1 MAELKKIFIKGKMNK
16 DLDERLVPNGEYRD
30 ANNVQVSTSDAD
42 DAGTVQSVLGNK
54 KSSNDQDYKAS
65 LFNHISESNVV
76 GSVVDEANNYI
87 YYFVRD
93 YAEPIPGK
101 HKDDV
106 NYPDAFQTQLIGT
119 QVDAIIRYDQNLNT
133 TTEVLLDAW
142 RVFAKLDDPN
152 GAGVSASDEE
162 IYVRRGLTNGSD
174 PYNVHGLDIAEG
186 MIVSLMDSSGANILA
201 TPYAVVQDIV
211 VDSSDA
217 TTGETISKITLSR
230 PIDHSDSISYT
241 QQQINEQGIT
251 VVFTSPQR
259 ILNFQKRDKEKSFI
273 TSINIIDDF
282 LLWTDDIGEPKKI
295 NVKASLAGTNNKRH
309 TFRVKLTNT
318 GGYTQSG
325 GRLEHDD
332 VTVIR
337 KNPTIAPIVIASS
350 TADDTQ
356 DAYHLLSQ
364 SVDAETG
371 VVTGINILNT
381 TNVGDNIVFQ
391 IVGGTT
397 LNADTVISFQ
407 GAISQYKFYGTV
419 QSSDAETGVISVKIS
434 SLPSAVGG
442 VEYADYTTVQETYN
456 AFIFEESSMYQDKF
470 IRFAYRY
477 RYIDGEYSG
486 ISPFSETLFFPNTYS
501 YTSDSGKNLAMQ
513 NITRSVKIQGFVP
526 PSTPQSVD
534 SVDILMKDST
544 SPSIYKIRNFKR
556 SDGEFSTTAYGEVKG
571 SFTLKSEVY
580 GSTIPSDQI
589 LRSWDAVPKRAKS
602 QEISSN
608 RLIYANYLQNYN
620 LTDAEGRNV
629 SLQMQPKISLSPQG
643 FSSILQVTDNLFSN
657 YLYQKSEFVIDPI
670 NFIVATPGNTGSFDV
685 FDNGNN
691 MQSLPMYTMGQ
702 TQGYSIDGR
711 VYDGSAGEQAVD
723 ATIYKIKSHYFTD
736 TNTTRI
742 LTGEYRF
749 SSRVVCNTF
758 IHLGSGLSNSASNF
772 GSAIPSNNNTISA
785 DDPRQFGI
793 PEARIELVYLSINVE
808 QQKIGIAVGKG
819 NNGVVVDDN
828 GNEVASA
835 WGPAGKYWNRAS
847 IFVNGTHSPNS
858 APEDYITG
866 SLGFTHGNQDGE
878 LGIFNLPD
886 VPVTVT
892 HDDPDNSRNLDPGSN
907 AVYGFGVRLVFSGK
921 MFYVDEANYEVTND
935 NGGKRYNVTSDYITS
950 RRNYGGDIG
959 IREGFLI
966 FTDNT
971 SSAIE
976 FKLEGGEDVFGYN
989 TREHKDTVITN
1000 ASLPSTTLFRSFN
1013 KNVHQYDSDTGAT
1026 DSGYKFVNQNGP
1038 PAGSSNNNNF
1048 TFARIQDSKNST
1060 LSTYFKVT
1068 KAPSLS
1074 LGTTTGFGQPS
1085 IKSDRKYELGV
1096 VYRDVQ
1102 GRESTVLLGEASE
1115 FSVEKSY
1122 STSVINIMPIINSK
1136 APYWADSYKFF
1147 VKENSLD
1154 YYNLV
1159 ADNTF
1164 LADEAGTNIW
1174 ISFNSI
1180 DRNKISDET
1189 VLVLKKR
1196 HNVVNDSSAAL
1207 VGTADNV
1214 SCEYQVLDISNEAPQ
1229 YVKDSVTIAN
1239 ENWSNGRFFVKV
1251 KNDSLLKIAFAN
1263 TTFNLGQ
1270 TIQNDTQAFYV
1281 HNHPAVFET
1290 KASKESS
1297 ADTFFE
1303 ASQAFPV
1310 RLTNKNVHEYIRQG
1324 STITGFNVDALGNAY
1339 AMSDLVADRPEG
1351 YPSDN
1356 PSSVL
1361 NGTVKVVNVELD
1373 SYSTQRFSQSELK
1386 SQTKEMIKITV
1397 DTPLTLQAITPA
1409 TDTDNFERSCVH
1421 LVFKHPN
1428 VFGST
1433 SARVVKYLTHEN
1445 TSTIYLNPLTH
1456 PVPQDKNAT
1465 SFITIPFYNCYSF
1478 GNGVESDRII
1488 DGFNNPTL
1496 FVETQSGDKASLVLE
1511 DYREEHRNHGLIHS
1525 EIYNSTTSINKL
1537 NQFIAAKSIT
1547 KDLSPEYGSIQKIYS
1562 RDTNIIVFCEDK
1574 VLNVL
1579 GKKVA
1584 LLSADGNTN
1593 LGLTE
1598 SIFGTEI
1605 PYQGEFGISKN
1616 PESFATSDFRIYFT
1630 DKARK
1635 AVLRLS
1641 KDGITRISDAGMS
1654 DWFNDNMGSAKNII
1668 GSFDKRKNEYNLTL
1682 LGPLE
1687 SLSDSYTL
1695 SFNETSDGWVSFKS
1709 FLQKNGQTLN
1719 SEYYTFS
1726 NGEIWK
1732 HHSTTSA
1739 ANNFYG
1745 TQYYSD
1751 ITVIFNEQPS
1761 LVKSFKTINYEGSD
1775 SRVKLQASDDQYYN
1789 NNSKKGWYV
1798 ESFKTDQQEGSVPEF
1813 INKEGKWFNYIQGDA
1828 TTLDNIDF
1836 KEANIQGLGSLSI
1849 NSSVTGV
1856 GGSQDI
1862 TYYQGFTLT
1871 GETLVVDSAGQSLE
1885 AVSSS
1890 SFTVQNVTPAIIQ
1903 TCTTTNASNE
1913 ITLAE
1918 ASPQIF
1924 IGTSVEGTNI
1934 PLNTVVETISGTTVT
1949 LNNNATGTGNVEL
1962 SFVQNP
1968 ADSTFTI
1975 TPLPNYTIQASDF
1988 YFGTGTSS
1996 ASSGTTFTSNVNGV
2010 QIEEEFNEELWEQ
2023 ESGGFSIN
2031 IPGSESK
2038 WTAYATNQVAI
2049 VADPEGGE
2057 PFVRLLET
2065 NISGNSAYTLLRA
2078 SSLTSG
2084 SLTSNLVSGQ
2094 NYILTFD
2101 AKVGEYTHTDGQ
2113 VYQPNVVGVLNPNIT
2128 NVSNLV
2134 VTGSISS
2141 TLSSFS
2147 ISFTAGSSAP
2157 LLQWQQ
2163 MNKFDTG
2170 EVVYMRNFSL
2180 KTTKNRIKSIT
2191 FTDTATPLE
2200 LNNTVLATIDFNSVS
2215 LDANE
2220 TIQIKPKGLVYTE
2233 TVEINFSLDLEFSGT
2248 AGAGQTITIFS
2259 GSGSTGGQL
2268 TPGLLNTGTNLT
2280 VQEVDEEIRYSIDN
2294 FINV

>member
-30 ANNVQVSTSDAD
+30 ANNIQVSTSDAD

-54 KSSNDQDYKAS
+54 KSSSDQDYKAS

-101 HKDDV
+101 HKDDT

-152 GAGVSASDEE
+152 GTGVSASDEE

-201 TPYAVVQDIV
+201 TPYAVVQDVIT
-211 VDSSDA
+211 DSTDA
-217 TTGETISKITLSR
+217 TTGEGISKIKLSR

-241 QQQINEQGIT
+241 QEQINEQGIT

-259 ILNFQKRDKEKSFI
+259 ILNFQKRNKEKSFI

-295 NVKASLAGTNNKRH
+295 NVKASLFGTNNKRH

-318 GGYTQSG
+318 GSYTQSG

-337 KNPTIAPIVIASS
+337 KNPTIAPIVVASS

-356 DAYHLLSQ
+356 DAYHLLAE
-364 SVDAETG
+364 SVDTDAG
-371 VVTGINILNT
+371 LVTGINISNT
-381 TNVGDNIVFQ
+381 TAVGDIIAFQ

-407 GAISQYKFYGTV
+407 GTISQYKFYGKV
-419 QSSDAETGVISVKIS
+419 ESSNVGTGAISVKIS

-442 VEYADYTTVQETYN
+442 VAYADYTTLQETYN

-477 RYIDGEYSG
+477 RYMDGEYSG

-526 PSTPQSVD
+526 PSMPKSVD

-544 SPSIYKIRNFKR
+544 SPSIYKIRNFKK
-556 SDGEFSTTAYGEVKG
+556 GGTEFSSAAYGDVKG

-589 LRSWDAVPKRAKS
+589 LRSWDAVPKRARS

-620 LTDAEGRNV
+620 LTDAEGKKV
-629 SLQMQPKISLSPQG
+629 SLEMQPKISLSPQG
-643 FSSILQVTDNLFSN
+643 FDSILQITDNLFSN

-670 NFIVATPGNTGSFDV
+670 NFILKTPGETGGFDR

-691 MQSLPMYTMGQ
+691 MQSLPMFTMAQ

-711 VYDGSAGEQAVD
+711 VYDGSADEEAIE
-723 ATIYKIKSHYFTD
+723 ATIYKVKSHYFTD

-758 IHLGSGLSNSASNF
+758 IHLGTGLSNSASSF
-772 GSAIPSNNNTISA
+772 SGAIPNNNNNIDA

-793 PEARIELVYLSINVE
+793 PEARIELVYLSINVA

-835 WGPAGKYWNRAS
+835 WGAAGKYWNRAS
-847 IFVNGTHSPNS
+847 IFVSGTDNS
-858 APEDYITG
+858 AGDGYLPG
-866 SLGFTHGNQDGE
+866 SLGFTHGNQDAE
-878 LGIFNLPD
+878 LGIFDLPD

-892 HDDPDNSRNLDPGSN
+892 HDDPVGSKNVDPS
-907 AVYGFGVRLVFSGK
+907 ASAMYGFGVRLVFSGK
-921 MFYVDEANYEVTND
+921 MFYVDESNYEVTND
-935 NGGKRYNVTSDYITS
+935 NGGKRYEITSDYITS
-950 RRNYGGDIG
+950 RRNYGGGIG
-959 IREGFLI
+959 VREGVLI

-971 SSAIE
+971 SSAVE
-976 FKLEGGEDVFGYN
+976 FKLENGEDVFGYN

-1000 ASLPSTTLFRSFN
+1000 ASLPSATFFRSFN
-1013 KNVHQYDSDTGAT
+1013 RNVHQYDSSTNSIGTGF
-1026 DSGYKFVNQNGP
+1026 KFVNETSP
-1038 PAGSSNNNNF
+1038 PSDSNNNNNF
-1048 TFARIQDSKNST
+1048 TFARIQDSKNSN

-1074 LGTTTGFGQPS
+1074 LGTTTGFGKPS

-1102 GRESTVLLGEASE
+1102 GRESTVLLGDASE

-1164 LADEAGTNIW
+1164 LADEAGANIW

-1207 VGTADNV
+1207 LGTADNI
-1214 SCEYQVLDISNEAPQ
+1214 SCEYQVLDVSNEAPQ

-1251 KNDSLLKIAFAN
+1251 KNDSLLRLAFASA
-1263 TTFNLGQ
+1263 TFTLGQ
-1270 TIQNDTQAFYV
+1270 TIQDDTQASYV

-1310 RLTNKNVHEYIRQG
+1310 RLTNKNVHEYIKQG
-1324 STITGFNVDALGNAY
+1324 STITGFSVDKSGNAY
-1339 AMSDLVADRPEG
+1339 EMSDLAIDRPSG
-1351 YPSDN
+1351 YSSDN
-1356 PSSVL
+1356 PSSIL
-1361 NGTVKVVNVELD
+1361 DGAVKVTNVELE
-1373 SYSTQRFSQSELK
+1373 SHSTQRFSQSELK

-1397 DTPLTLQAITPA
+1397 DTPLTLQAIDPA
-1409 TDTDNFERSCVH
+1409 TSADAFEQSCVH

-1456 PVPQDKNAT
+1456 PVPQDKNAI

-1511 DYREEHRNHGLIHS
+1511 DYREEYRNHGLIHS

-1616 PESFATSDFRIYFT
+1616 PESFAISDFRIYFT

-1641 KDGITRISDAGMS
+1641 KDGITRISGAGMS

-1732 HHSTTSA
+1732 HHSTASA

-1751 ITVIFNEQPS
+1751 ITVLFNEQPS

-1775 SRVKLQASDDQYYN
+1775 SRVKLQASDGQYYN

-1849 NSSVTGV
+1849 NSSVTGA

-1871 GETLVVDSAGQSLE
+1871 GETLVVDSTSQPLD

-1890 SFTVQNVTPAIIQ
+1890 NFTVQNVTPAIVQ
-1903 TCTTTNASNE
+1903 TCATTNASNE

-1949 LNNNATGTGNVEL
+1949 LSNNATGTGNVEL
-1962 SFVQNP
+1962 SFIQNP

-1975 TPLPNYTIQASDF
+1975 TPLPNYAIQASDF

-2010 QIEEEFNEELWEQ
+2010 QIEEELNEELWEQ

-2038 WTAYATNQVAI
+2038 WTAYSTNQVAI
-2049 VADPEGGE
+2049 VADLEGGE

-2065 NISGNSAYTLLRA
+2065 SASGNSAYTLLRA
-2078 SSLTSG
+2078 SSLASG

-2113 VYQPNVVGVLNPNIT
+2113 TYQPNVVGVLNPNIT
-2128 NVSNLV
+2128 NVSNLI
-2134 VTGSISS
+2134 VTGNISS

-2248 AGAGQTITIFS
+2248 AGAGQTINILS

-2268 TPGLLNTGTNLT
+2268 TPGLANPGISLT
-2280 VQEVDEEIRYSIDN
+2280 VQAVDEQVRHVIGT
-2294 FINV
+2294 FIN

>member
-201 TPYAVVQDIV
+201 TPYAVVQDNV
-211 VDSSDA
+211 VESSDA
-217 TTGETISKITLSR
+217 TTGEIISKITLSR
-230 PIDHSDSISYT
+230 PIDHSGSISYT
-241 QQQINEQGIT
+241 QEQINEQGIT